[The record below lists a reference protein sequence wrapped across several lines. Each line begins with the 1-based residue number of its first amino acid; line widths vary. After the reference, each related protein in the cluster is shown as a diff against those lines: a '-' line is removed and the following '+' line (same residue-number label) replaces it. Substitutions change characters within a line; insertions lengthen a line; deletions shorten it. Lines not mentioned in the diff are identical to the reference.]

1 MLSKSFGERRIWLYK
16 GHLFKWAEWD
26 ILIHHSR
33 GETGWMLLQPFTTNI
48 LMRKRNSTLKKIL
61 QEKNNVSCRFWL
73 SDMNCV
79 HCSEFVL
86 YDDCGGDLEK
96 KKWEKAGMCIGWV
109 HTHPLKGFRAITHS
123 LRFWRLI
130 EGRKKASCWMLRQVW
145 KACQSWPNSPL
156 SISGSLCRTLLKV
169 CIIPSTVVLWAT
181 YKFKILD
188 FGRLG
193 VYPYDCRWKF
203 EPKTG
208 CKSQ

>member
-1 MLSKSFGERRIWLYK
+1 MTLQRAPVQMSRMRYINTSQQRRNRLNVITTLHYK
-16 GHLFKWAEWD
+16 HLNEKKKQYTE
-26 ILIHHSR
+26 
-33 GETGWMLLQPFTTNI
+33 
-48 LMRKRNSTLKKIL
+48 KKKIL

-130 EGRKKASCWMLRQVW
+130 EGRRKASCWMLRQVW
-145 KACQSWPNSPL
+145 KARQSWPNSPL
-156 SISGSLCRTLLKV
+156 SISLQNLTQSLYY
-169 CIIPSTVVLWAT
+169 TVNCCFIS
-181 YKFKILD
+181 YI
-188 FGRLG
+188 
-193 VYPYDCRWKF
+193 
-203 EPKTG
+203 
-208 CKSQ
+208 

>member
-48 LMRKRNSTLKKIL
+48 LMRKRNSTL

-130 EGRKKASCWMLRQVW
+130 EGRKHPAGCCGRFEKLVRADPIHHCPFLGVSAEPCSKSVLYHQLLFYELHI
-145 KACQSWPNSPL
+145 N
-156 SISGSLCRTLLKV
+156 TL
-169 CIIPSTVVLWAT
+169 
-181 YKFKILD
+181 KILD